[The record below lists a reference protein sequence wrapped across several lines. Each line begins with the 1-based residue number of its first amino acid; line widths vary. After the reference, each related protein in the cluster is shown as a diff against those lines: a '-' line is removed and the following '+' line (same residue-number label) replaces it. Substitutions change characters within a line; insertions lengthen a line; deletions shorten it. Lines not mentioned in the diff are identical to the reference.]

1 MIRRHLTVAW
11 SIGLV
16 TVLPACESSPPP
28 PPVAQAPK
36 PAAAAMP
43 KSPPP
48 AESAPKAPEVPAPP
62 KPTYEVKGRRDP
74 FENLDTV
81 RRETGS
87 GFTIV
92 SAKLTGII
100 RGQTTLA
107 LVETAEGI
115 GYIMKPGDTLG
126 DGRLVEIGQDS
137 AVFTV
142 APKPG
147 STTNRV
153 VLRIITD

>member
-1 MIRRHLTVAW
+1 MRRYLAVAW
-11 SIGLV
+11 PIGLV
-16 TVLPACESSPPP
+16 AALTACGSSPPP
-28 PPVAQAPK
+28 PPSAQAPQ
-36 PAAAAMP
+36 PVAAATP
-43 KSPPP
+43 KPPPP
-48 AESAPKAPEVPAPP
+48 AESAPKVPEMPAAP
-62 KPTYEVKGRRDP
+62 KPIYEVKGRRDP

-92 SAKLTGII
+92 SAKLTGIV

-107 LVETAEGI
+107 LVETAEGV